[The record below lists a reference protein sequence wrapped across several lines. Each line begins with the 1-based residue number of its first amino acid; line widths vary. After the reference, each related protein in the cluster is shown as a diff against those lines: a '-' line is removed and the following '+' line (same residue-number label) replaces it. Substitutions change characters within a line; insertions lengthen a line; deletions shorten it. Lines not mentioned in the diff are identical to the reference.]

1 MLKEERQKTIL
12 EKLNQEDKVLTA
24 ELCRLLNVSL
34 DTVRRD
40 LNELEE
46 EGRLIKVHGGAIS
59 RSYSIPFQQQHIYK
73 QEEKALIAAKAVELI
88 EEGMDIFLGG
98 GTIMLELAK
107 LIPEKIKLKIFTISP
122 LVALEITQR
131 TGMNVEL
138 LGGTVF
144 RESYICTGAE
154 VIRKFSEIKADLSFL
169 GTNGIS
175 VNSGVTEKDY
185 EVALVKKAMIA
196 SANKN
201 VVMSLSERI
210 GEEKKFKVC
219 NNTEIDY
226 LISELPL
233 DKAWNKFPE
242 NICRL

>member
-107 LIPEKIKLKIFTISP
+107 LIPEK
-122 LVALEITQR
+122 
-131 TGMNVEL
+131 
-138 LGGTVF
+138 
-144 RESYICTGAE
+144 
-154 VIRKFSEIKADLSFL
+154 
-169 GTNGIS
+169 
-175 VNSGVTEKDY
+175 
-185 EVALVKKAMIA
+185 
-196 SANKN
+196 
-201 VVMSLSERI
+201 
-210 GEEKKFKVC
+210 
-219 NNTEIDY
+219 
-226 LISELPL
+226 
-233 DKAWNKFPE
+233 
-242 NICRL
+242 